1 MTIMRFLYF
10 TIVST
15 WCIII
20 IEDKLSYLMEVVTM
34 NVKEFTIN
42 YRGVEITP
50 RLEHEL
56 MRDVLHYEYCEY
68 NVCVLF
74 DSIMYHEMKFKEGYI
89 ERVKSVAI
97 DDLRKRTLDEIFD
110 NMGVR

>member
-1 MTIMRFLYF
+1 
-10 TIVST
+10 
-15 WCIII
+15 
-20 IEDKLSYLMEVVTM
+20 M
-34 NVKEFTIN
+34 NIKEFTIN

-50 RLEHEL
+50 HLEHEP
-56 MRDVLHYEYCEY
+56 MRDILHYEYCEY

-74 DSIMYHEMKFKEGYI
+74 DSIMYHEMRFKEGYI

-97 DDLRKRTLDEIFD
+97 DGLNDLRKRTLDEIFD